1 MRQRATVLLLV
12 ALLIAAWAEPASARS
27 RRPRSSSQE
36 APVAPSKPAAPA
48 VPTDAPEPP
57 PAPLDEPEPP
67 PAPLEEPEP
76 APAPLRK
83 DQDASDALTA
93 EEAAALQAH
102 QTAEARK
109 ARVLRTTA
117 GFAWTGVALTLGLA
131 VAGTSLGILA
141 QQRSDAQSRL
151 TTQIADGLPPIY
163 DAAQHSEWMR
173 LQDEGTTYNAAAIG
187 CLLTA
192 GVLAVGTGLL
202 FWGYERQSKRD
213 LARIFPMLRADTRSV
228 LVGLG
233 GRF

>member
-1 MRQRATVLLLV
+1 MRLRATALLLV

-27 RRPRSSSQE
+27 RRPRSGAQE
-36 APVAPSKPAAPA
+36 APVAPSQPAVPV

-76 APAPLRK
+76 APAPLRDSK
-83 DQDASDALTA
+83 DATEALTA

-102 QTAEARK
+102 KTAEARK
-109 ARVLRTTA
+109 ARLLRTTA

-141 QQRSDAQSRL
+141 QKRSDAQSRL

-163 DAAQHSEWMR
+163 DVAQHSEWMR
-173 LQDEGTTYNAAAIG
+173 LQDEGTTYNAATIG
-187 CLLTA
+187 CLISA

-202 FWGYERQSKRD
+202 FWGYERRSKRD
-213 LARIFPMLRADTRSV
+213 LALTFPTLRADTRSV
-228 LVGLG
+228 LLGLG